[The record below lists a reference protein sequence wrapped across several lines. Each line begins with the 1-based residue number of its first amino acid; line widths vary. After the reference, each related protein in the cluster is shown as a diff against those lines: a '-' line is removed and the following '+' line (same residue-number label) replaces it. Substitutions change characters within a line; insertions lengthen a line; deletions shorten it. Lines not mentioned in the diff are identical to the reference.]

1 MDFTDSYYDSNLAV
15 VVLKDAKF
23 QKKEDLNSAELKI
36 GAQSGSSGE
45 AWAKEN
51 LKKADYTPFQE
62 TPDLLQAL
70 RTGKI
75 DAAIYDDPV
84 AEAHVAGEYK
94 DMTVLEVIPTG
105 EQYGIIVN
113 KDNPEL
119 TAAFNKTLKEIV
131 EDGTYDKLIKEYLG

>member
-1 MDFTDSYYDSNLAV
+1 M
-15 VVLKDAKF
+15 
-23 QKKEDLNSAELKI
+23 
-36 GAQSGSSGE
+36 
-45 AWAKEN
+45 
-51 LKKADYTPFQE
+51 
-62 TPDLLQAL
+62 
-70 RTGKI
+70 
-75 DAAIYDDPV
+75 
-84 AEAHVAGEYK
+84 AGEYK